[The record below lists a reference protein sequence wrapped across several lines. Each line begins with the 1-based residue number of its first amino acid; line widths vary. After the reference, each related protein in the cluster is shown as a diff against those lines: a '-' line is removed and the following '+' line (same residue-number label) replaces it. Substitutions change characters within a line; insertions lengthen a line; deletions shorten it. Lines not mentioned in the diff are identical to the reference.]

1 MDATGRTRSSMALAA
16 AALPVGIAV
25 KAARRTGDFGLAD
38 AVRVA
43 RDRRTG
49 PILVTL
55 DLTRP
60 LRTATMGPAAL
71 RTRGRP
77 TLRDVIDGLAMAADD
92 PRVVGLLARIGT
104 PPGGLATIQELSTA
118 VRRFADTGRPAV
130 AHAEEFGE
138 AGNGTA
144 SYLLAT
150 AFDEVV
156 LQPTGDL
163 ALLGVS
169 GEVTFLRG
177 ALDRVGIEPQF
188 SHRYEYK
195 NAVDALTGHGF
206 TDAHREALD
215 GVVGDWS
222 AQIVT
227 AIAAARDMDVA
238 DVHASIDQ
246 APLLADEALERGL
259 VDRTAYLS
267 EALDDLRARVAEEA
281 ALVPLSEHR
290 GPAASRRR
298 WRERGA
304 PKIALIEATGPITVR
319 AGSVLPRMGI
329 TSDELCA
336 DLRRI
341 ATDDDVAAVV
351 LRIDSP
357 GGSAVASDAI
367 RHEILR
373 LRDGGTPVV
382 AWMGDVAGSGG
393 YYIAMPADRIV
404 AQPGTLTGSI
414 GVIAGKAVRAGLEDR
429 LGVSTE
435 AVTRGAHAR
444 YYSSATGFSDS
455 ERQRLDSQLDRVYAD
470 FTAKVGHDRSMPAAR
485 VEQVARGRI
494 WTGAQAMSHG
504 LVDRLGGY
512 REVLEFTR
520 GALGLPPDAPVRVRR
535 HPPRRHLLARLRG
548 GGPDDPAQRDL
559 AAAVTTALAD
569 PTALPRLIDEL
580 TPVPGA
586 LTMPWV
592 PRLR

>member
-1 MDATGRTRSSMALAA
+1 MA
-16 AALPVGIAV
+16 IR
-25 KAARRTGDFGLAD
+25 AARRTGDFGLAD

-49 PILVTL
+49 PLLLTL

-60 LRTATMGPAAL
+60 LRAAAVGPAAL

-77 TLRDVIDGLAMAADD
+77 TLREVVDALDLATDD
-92 PRVVGLLARIGT
+92 PRVVGLLARVGMA
-104 PPGGLATIQELSTA
+104 PGGLATVQELSAA
-118 VRRFADTGRPAV
+118 VRRFVDTGRPAV
-130 AHAEEFGE
+130 AHAETFGE
-138 AGNGTA
+138 DGNATA
-144 SYLLAT
+144 AYLLAA
-150 AFDEVV
+150 AFGEIV
-156 LQPTGDL
+156 LQPTGEL

-177 ALDRVGIEPQF
+177 ALDRLGIDPQF
-188 SHRYEYK
+188 GHRHEYK
-195 NAVDALTGHGF
+195 NATDRLTGHQF
-206 TDAHREALD
+206 SDAHREALD

-227 AIAAARDMDVA
+227 AIAAARDLDVL
-238 DVHASIDQ
+238 DVRRAIDG
-246 APLLADEALERGL
+246 APLLADEALAHGL
-259 VDRTAYLS
+259 VDRTAYLG
-267 EALDDLRARVAEEA
+267 EALDDLRGRA
-281 ALVPLSEHR
+281 AANATLAPLSEHH
-290 GPAASRRR
+290 GPAAARRR

-304 PKIALIEATGPITVR
+304 PKVALIEATGPITIR
-319 AGSVLPRMGI
+319 AGGLLPRVGI

-336 DLRRI
+336 DLRRV
-341 ATDDDVAAVV
+341 AEDADVAAVV

-373 LRDGGTPVV
+373 VRQGGTPVI

-414 GVIAGKAVRAGLEDR
+414 GVSAGKAVRRGLEER
-429 LGVSTE
+429 LGLRTE

-444 YYSSATGFSDS
+444 YYSSATAFSDS
-455 ERQRLDSQLDRVYAD
+455 ERRRLDSQLDHVYAD
-470 FTAKVGHDRSMPAAR
+470 FTAKVAHDRDMAPAR
-485 VEQVARGRI
+485 VEQIARGRI
-494 WTGAQAMSHG
+494 WTGAQALSHG

-512 REVLEFTR
+512 REVLDVTR
-520 GALGLPPDAPVRVRR
+520 AALDLPADAPLRIRR
-535 HPPRRHLLARLRG
+535 HPPRRTLLARLRG

-559 AAAVTTALAD
+559 GGAVAMAIAVAESTAVPL
-569 PTALPRLIDEL
+569 LIDEL
-580 TPVPGA
+580 TRAPGM

-592 PRLR
+592 PRLG

>member
-1 MDATGRTRSSMALAA
+1 MDTTGWTRASVAVAA
-16 AALPVGIAV
+16 AAAPAGMAV
-25 KAARRTGDFGLAD
+25 RAARRKGDFGLAD

-49 PILVTL
+49 PLVLTL

-60 LRTATMGPAAL
+60 LRTATVGPAAL

-77 TLRDVIDGLAMAADD
+77 TLREVVEALDLAADD
-92 PRVVGLLARIGT
+92 RRVVGLLARVGT
-104 PPGGLATIQELSTA
+104 APGGLATIQELVAA
-118 VRRFADTGRPAV
+118 VRRFVDSGRPTI
-130 AHAEEFGE
+130 AHAETFGE
-138 AGNGTA
+138 DGNGTA
-144 SYLLAT
+144 AYLLAT
-150 AFDEVV
+150 AFGEVV
-156 LQPTGDL
+156 LQPTGEL

-177 ALDRVGIEPQF
+177 ALDRAGIDPQF
-188 SHRYEYK
+188 GHRHEYK
-195 NAVDALTGHGF
+195 NAIDTLTGHEF
-206 TDAHREALD
+206 STAHREALD

-227 AIAAARDMDVA
+227 AIAAARDMDVH
-238 DVHASIDQ
+238 DVRRAIDS
-246 APLLADEALERGL
+246 APLLADEALAHGL

-267 EALDDLRARVAEEA
+267 EALDDLRGRVAPDA
-281 ALVPLSEHR
+281 TLVPLSEHHS
-290 GPAASRRR
+290 AAAARRR
-298 WRERGA
+298 WHERNA
-304 PKIALIEATGPITVR
+304 AKVALIEATGPITIR
-319 AGSVLPRMGI
+319 STGLLPRVGI

-336 DLRRI
+336 DLRRV
-341 ATDDDVAAVV
+341 ATEDDVAAVV

-367 RHEILR
+367 RHEVLR
-373 LRDGGTPVV
+373 LREAGTPVI

-414 GVIAGKAVRAGLEDR
+414 GVIAGKAVRTGLEER
-429 LGVSTE
+429 LGVRTD

-470 FTAKVGHDRSMPAAR
+470 FTAKVAHDRDMAPAR

-494 WTGAQAMSHG
+494 WTGAQALSHG

-512 REVLEFTR
+512 REVLDVTR
-520 GALGLPPDAPVRVRR
+520 AALGLPADAPLRIRR
-535 HPPRRHLLARLRG
+535 HPARRMLLDRLRG

-559 AAAVTTALAD
+559 AAALATAVAE
-569 PTALPRLIDEL
+569 PTAVPRLIDEL
-580 TPVPGA
+580 TRAPGM
-586 LTMPWV
+586 LTMPWI
-592 PRLR
+592 PRLG

>member
-1 MDATGRTRSSMALAA
+1 MDAVRRIRLSTGLTAA
-16 AALPVGIAV
+16 AVPVGMAV
-25 KAARRTGDFGLAD
+25 RAARRSGDFGLAD

-43 RDRRTG
+43 RDRRSG
-49 PILVTL
+49 PMLVTL

-60 LRTATMGPAAL
+60 LRTATVGAAGL

-77 TLRDVIDGLAMAADD
+77 TLRDVVDGLGMAADD
-92 PRVVGLLARIGT
+92 PRVVGLLARVGS
-104 PPGGLATIQELSTA
+104 PPGGLATVQELAAA
-118 VRRFADTGRPAV
+118 VRRFADTGRPAM
-130 AHAEEFGE
+130 AHAETFGE
-138 AGNGTA
+138 GGNGTA

-156 LQPTGDL
+156 LQPTGEL
-163 ALLGVS
+163 ALLGVA

-188 SHRYEYK
+188 GHRHEYK
-195 NAVDALTGHGF
+195 NAVDVLTDHGF

-222 AQIVT
+222 AQIVA
-227 AIAAARDMDVA
+227 AIAAARDLDVA
-238 DVHASIDQ
+238 DVHAAIDH
-246 APLLADEALERGL
+246 APLLGAEALERGL
-259 VDRTAYLS
+259 IDRTAYLS
-267 EALDDLRARVAEEA
+267 EALDDLRDRVPDDV

-290 GPAASRRR
+290 GPAAARRR
-298 WRERGA
+298 WHERGA
-304 PKIALIEATGPITVR
+304 PKVALIEATGPITVR
-319 AGSVLPRMGI
+319 SGGVVPRVGI

-393 YYIAMPADRIV
+393 YYIAMPGDRIV

-414 GVIAGKAVRAGLEDR
+414 GVIAGKAVRTGLEDR

-455 ERQRLDSQLDRVYAD
+455 ERQRRDSQLDHVYED
-470 FTAKVGHDRSMPAAR
+470 FTAKVAHDRSMASAR
-485 VEQVARGRI
+485 VDEIARGRI
-494 WTGAQAMSHG
+494 WTGAQALSHG

-512 REVLEFTR
+512 REVLETTR
-520 GALGLPPDAPVRVRR
+520 VALGLPPDAPLQVRR
-535 HPPRRHLLARLRG
+535 HPPRRRLLAQLRG
-548 GGPDDPAQRDL
+548 GGPDDPAHRDL
-559 AAAVTTALAD
+559 AVAVTTALTD
-569 PTALPRLIDEL
+569 PTALHRLIDEL
-580 TPVPGA
+580 SRAPGM